1 MRTRVGIGLV
11 LLTASVVLGASPALA
26 CGGLVAPNGSVH
38 LLRTTTLAAWH
49 DGVEH
54 YITSFQFAGGG
65 AEFGSIVPLP
75 GVPTKVER
83 AGGWTLQRLER
94 ETTPPPEDDLAFN
107 AQRVTA
113 AAGGAAVEL
122 FNTTVDALDLTVL
135 SGGGQA
141 VGDWARQHGFQLTP
155 DTPELLDYYAKRSP
169 IFLAAR
175 FNPAAAAA
183 RGQQNGDGTPIDLTI
198 PLPNPWVPLR
208 ILGLGRGALEPISAD
223 VYLLT
228 DHSPTVLPTPSAD
241 NAMSLFYSAPASASL
256 LSDLRADKNMG
267 WIPASGWLTELKID
281 GPAYKL
287 DHDLAIDATGGARPS
302 LIAAG
307 LRTGQPASAL
317 PAALAGRVPNFDA
330 DEHPLVTAGRV
341 ALAVFALLIVG
352 AFVGIR
358 RLKAP
363 W

>member
-1 MRTRVGIGLV
+1 M
-11 LLTASVVLGASPALA
+11 A

-49 DGVEH
+49 NGIEH
-54 YITSFQFAGGG
+54 YVTSFQFAGGG

-94 ETTPPPEDDLAFN
+94 ETTPPPEDDFGAGGVR
-107 AQRVTA
+107 AATTA
-113 AAGGAAVEL
+113 AASPAVEL

-175 FNPAAAAA
+175 FNPAAAVA

-228 DHSPTVLPTPSAD
+228 DHSPTILPTPSAD
-241 NAMSLFYSAPASASL
+241 NAMSLFFSARASDSL
-256 LSDLRADKNMG
+256 LSDLRSDKNMG
-267 WIPASGWLTELKID
+267 WVPSSGWLTELKID

-287 DHDLAIDATGGARPS
+287 NHDLAIDATGGDRPS

-307 LRTGQPASAL
+307 LGTGQQAGPRPAPLSSQ
-317 PAALAGRVPNFDA
+317 VPNFDG
-330 DEHPLVTAGRV
+330 DEHPLVTGWRV
-341 ALAVFALLIVG
+341 AFAVFALLIIG
-352 AFVGIR
+352 CFVSIR
-358 RLKAP
+358 RAQAR
-363 W
+363 